1 MITLIT
7 GVPGAGKTLYC
18 VDQILQ
24 PEAKAGRQLFV
35 DGIPDLL
42 VNHEP
47 APDPMDWPTW
57 APQGA
62 HIVIDEVQRV
72 WRPESAGKAIPPSIA
87 ELETHRHRGL
97 DFTIMTQ
104 HPNLIHSNVRRLVG
118 RHIHVRRTALGVVV
132 YEWSECKTNP
142 DTAWRSALTKLRWK
156 HPKSSFGLYKSAS
169 IHQKVKFRLPKAIW
183 LIIIPLFIFP
193 FAGYFLYSILSQPL
207 SKAAVSGG
215 KPQQPSG
222 FVLNNQNPSPSLSQ
236 PSQPANS
243 AQPGQQ
249 VIQAPVE
256 IDIREQFIPR
266 VSGQPETAPAYD
278 NLRVVKSMPRISACM
293 ASETTCVCYTE
304 QATPVDMSESQ
315 CREHLER
322 RAYDPYRDAAEP
334 RTLGV
339 GGSSTVAPPVTDS

>member
-7 GVPGAGKTLYC
+7 GVPGAGKTLYA

-42 VNHEP
+42 ITHEP
-47 APDPMDWPTW
+47 APDPMDWPSW

-62 HIVIDEVQRV
+62 HIVIDEVQRI
-72 WRPESAGKAIPPSIA
+72 WRPESAGKVVPPSIA

-118 RHIHVRRTALGVVV
+118 RHIHVRRTGLGVVV
-132 YEWSECKTNP
+132 YEWPECKTNP

-156 HPKSSFGLYKSAS
+156 HPKSAFGLYKSAS

-183 LIIIPLFIFP
+183 LIIIPLLVFP
-193 FAGYFLYSILSQPL
+193 LAGYVIYNVLSQPL

-215 KPQQPSG
+215 QPQQPASFISKSQQAPG
-222 FVLNNQNPSPSLSQ
+222 GVPS
-236 PSQPANS
+236 
-243 AQPGQQ
+243 QPGQQ
-249 VIQAPVE
+249 QAPQQPVE
-256 IDIREQFIPR
+256 INIREQFIPR
-266 VSGQPETAPAYD
+266 ISGQPETAPAYD
-278 NLRVVKSMPRISACM
+278 NLRVVKSMPRVAACM
-293 ASETTCVCYTE
+293 KSDTSCVCYTE
-304 QATPVDMSESQ
+304 QSTRIDMSDDQ
-315 CREHLER
+315 CRQQLER
-322 RAYDPYRDAAEP
+322 KTYDPYRDAAEP
-334 RTLGV
+334 RTV
-339 GGSSTVAPPVTDS
+339 GGVSSSTVAPPVTES

>member
-7 GVPGAGKTLYC
+7 GVPGAGKTLYA

-47 APDPMDWPTW
+47 APDPLDWPNW

-62 HIVIDEVQRV
+62 HIVIDEVQRI

-183 LIIIPLFIFP
+183 LIIIPALVLP
-193 FAGYFLYSILSQPL
+193 FAGYFLYSILSNPL

-215 KPQQPSG
+215 KPAQPSG
-222 FVLNNQNPSPSLSQ
+222 FIAQSQNPSQ
-236 PSQPANS
+236 
-243 AQPGQQ
+243 AQLPPGQLPQ
-249 VIQAPVE
+249 TALQPPVE
-256 IDIREQFIPR
+256 INIREQFIPR

-278 NLRVVKSMPRISACM
+278 NLRVVKSMPRIAACM
-293 ASETTCVCYTE
+293 ASDSSCVCYTE
-304 QATPVDMSESQ
+304 QATLIDMTEGQ
-315 CREHLER
+315 CRQHLER

-334 RTLGV
+334 RTVGV
-339 GGSSTVAPPVTDS
+339 GGSSTVAPPATES